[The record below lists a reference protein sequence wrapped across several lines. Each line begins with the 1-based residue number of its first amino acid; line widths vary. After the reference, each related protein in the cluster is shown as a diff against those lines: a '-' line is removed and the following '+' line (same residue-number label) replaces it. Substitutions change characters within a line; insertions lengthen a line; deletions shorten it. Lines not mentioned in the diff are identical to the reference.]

1 MTFTI
6 RTLNSISSAGL
17 AQLPRESYVVGSEV
31 ADPDA
36 LILRSAN
43 LHGEAI
49 PDSVL
54 AVARAGAGV
63 NNIPIA
69 EFTARGVPV
78 FNTPGANAN
87 AVKELVI
94 AALFLAARNI
104 IPAAAFAH
112 RLDGDASEMDK
123 AVEAGK
129 KAYVGFELPGRTLGV
144 IGLGAIGV
152 EVANAATALGMR
164 VLGFDP
170 GITVEHAW
178 KLSSR
183 VEPVKDLDH
192 LLRRSDIVT
201 LHIPLVDGTR
211 GFIGQREVSLMKKS
225 AVLVN
230 FSRGPIV
237 DQSAVIEGLESGG
250 LRGYVCD
257 FPTPELNK
265 RPGVVTLP
273 HLGASTKEA
282 EENSARMAATELRAY
297 LEEGTIK
304 NSVNFP
310 DVDLPR
316 AENTRRITI
325 ANSNAPGLVAK
336 ISTLVGEAGLNIA
349 DLLNKSRGE
358 VAYTLI
364 DVQGEVPSDLVDR
377 IRAIDGV
384 LSARAIPSPDRA

>member
-1 MTFTI
+1 MPFTI
-6 RTLNSISSAGL
+6 RTLNAISSAGL
-17 AQLPRESYVVGSEV
+17 SQLPRESYVVGSEV
-31 ADPDA
+31 SDPDA

-43 LHGEAI
+43 LHGEPI
-49 PDSVL
+49 PSSVL

-69 EFTARGVPV
+69 DYSARGIPV

-94 AALFLAARNI
+94 CALFLAARNI

-112 RLDGDASEMDK
+112 RLDGDAAAMDK

-144 IGLGAIGV
+144 VGLGAIGV
-152 EVANAATALGMR
+152 EVANAATGLGMR
-164 VLGFDP
+164 VLGYDP
-170 GITVEHAW
+170 DITVEHAW
-178 KLSSR
+178 KLSSFVER
-183 VEPVKDLDH
+183 VTNLDS
-192 LLRRSDIVT
+192 LLRRAAIIT
-201 LHIPLVDGTR
+201 LHIPLVDATR
-211 GFIGQREVSLMKKS
+211 GFIGEREVALMKKS

-237 DQSAVIEGLESGG
+237 DTGAVVAALESER

-265 RPGVVTLP
+265 RPNVVTLP
-273 HLGASTKEA
+273 HLGASTREA
-282 EENSARMAATELRAY
+282 EENSARMAANQLRDF
-297 LEEGTIK
+297 LEHGTIR

-310 DVDLPR
+310 DAELPR
-316 AENTRRITI
+316 GEGTRRLAI
-325 ANSNAPGLVAK
+325 ANSNAPRLVAQ
-336 ISTLVGEAGLNIA
+336 ISTIVGEAGLNIS

-358 VAYTLI
+358 LAYTLI
-364 DVQGEVPSDLVDR
+364 DVQGEVSDELLTR

-384 LSARAIPSPDRA
+384 LSARVI